1 MSAKLFAMPLT
12 RAYII
17 VTIIGTIPAVLF
29 GIFFFRK
36 LGSYDSDVTQLRSAA
51 EGAKTTIA
59 PGELDVNLAFQH
71 NALFWVAGVIITF
84 IFAGALLRIVL
95 GSVTIKTADRMIKD
109 MRRAATGD
117 LAVEPRVTMGNE
129 YGDLERAFGELL
141 GNFRTTIVRIDHAAG
156 DLRTAAMEMSQTS
169 DEAGNSIG
177 EVAQAI
183 SAISEGAAHQVD
195 LVGRAAGHIEA
206 IERSVRDAS
215 ELADE
220 ARSQSADTAKLADEG
235 LARAARVEEAMQA
248 TRESSLGTA
257 EIVRRLGESSA
268 DIDQIVQSISDIA
281 TQTNMLALNASI
293 EAARAG
299 EQGRGF
305 ANVADEV
312 RVLAEDAQ
320 SSVAEIAVL
329 VREIK
334 LETEQAVQA
343 MEEGVTLVEDGF
355 DTVARNRQTFY
366 DISSSIHGLHER
378 AGEISQLTSGIVEA
392 SVHVREHVSEVAVVA
407 EQSSAS
413 TEEVSASTE
422 ETSAASQEVTAS
434 AQKVAHTAAT
444 LAELSGRFQLPED
457 AAAAA

>member
-1 MSAKLFAMPLT
+1 
-12 RAYII
+12 
-17 VTIIGTIPAVLF
+17 
-29 GIFFFRK
+29 
-36 LGSYDSDVTQLRSAA
+36 LR
-51 EGAKTTIA
+51 
-59 PGELDVNLAFQH
+59 
-71 NALFWVAGVIITF
+71 
-84 IFAGALLRIVL
+84 
-95 GSVTIKTADRMIKD
+95 
-109 MRRAATGD
+109 
-117 LAVEPRVTMGNE
+117 
-129 YGDLERAFGELL
+129 
-141 GNFRTTIVRIDHAAG
+141 
-156 DLRTAAMEMSQTS
+156 
-169 DEAGNSIG
+169 
-177 EVAQAI
+177 
-183 SAISEGAAHQVD
+183 
-195 LVGRAAGHIEA
+195 
-206 IERSVRDAS
+206 
-215 ELADE
+215 
-220 ARSQSADTAKLADEG
+220 
-235 LARAARVEEAMQA
+235 
-248 TRESSLGTA
+248 TA

-392 SVHVREHVSEVAVVA
+392 SVHVREHVAEVAVVA

-413 TEEVSASTE
+413 TEQVSASTQ
-422 ETSAASQEVTAS
+422 ETSAASEEVTAS
-434 AQKVAHTAAT
+434 AQKVANTAVT
-444 LAELSGRFQLPED
+444 LADLSGRFTLPED

>member
-1 MSAKLFAMPLT
+1 MTRKLFNMPLT

-29 GIFFFRK
+29 GAFFYAR
-36 LGSYDSDVTQLRSAA
+36 LGSYNSDVDALRSAA
-51 EGAKTTIA
+51 DGAKTTIA
-59 PGELDVNLAFQH
+59 PGALDVTLNFQH
-71 NALFWVAGVIITF
+71 NTFLWLGGVVLTF
-84 IFAGALLRIVL
+84 LFAGALLRVVL
-95 GSVTIKTADRMIKD
+95 GSVTIGTADRMIKD

-117 LAVEPRVTMGNE
+117 LSVEPSVTMGNE

-141 GNFRTTIVRIDHAAG
+141 GNFRTTIIRIDHAAG
-156 DLRTAAMEMSQTS
+156 DLRNAAMEMSQTS

-220 ARSQSADTAKLADEG
+220 ARSQSAETAKLADAG

-392 SVHVREHVSEVAVVA
+392 SVHVREHVAEVAVVA

-413 TEEVSASTE
+413 TEEVSASTQ
-422 ETSAASQEVTAS
+422 ETSAASEEVTAS
-434 AQKVAHTAAT
+434 AQKVADTAVT
-444 LAELSGRFQLPED
+444 LAELSGRFTLPED
-457 AAAAA
+457 AATAA

>member
-1 MSAKLFAMPLT
+1 
-12 RAYII
+12 
-17 VTIIGTIPAVLF
+17 VLF
-29 GIFFFRK
+29 GAIFYQR
-36 LGSYDSDVTQLRSAA
+36 LGSYNSDVDALRTAA
-51 EGAKTTIA
+51 DGAKTTIA
-59 PGELDVNLAFQH
+59 PGAIDVPLSFEH
-71 NALFWVAGVIITF
+71 NTVFWIAGVVLTF
-84 IFAGALLRIVL
+84 LFAGALLRIVL
-95 GSVTIKTADRMIKD
+95 GSVTIGTADRMIKD

-117 LAVEPRVTMGNE
+117 LSVEPSVTMGNE
-129 YGDLERAFGELL
+129 YGALEHAFGDLL

-156 DLRTAAMEMSQTS
+156 DLRNAAMEMSQTS

-195 LVGRAAGHIEA
+195 LVARAAGHIEA

-220 ARSQSADTAKLADEG
+220 ARSQSAETAKLADAG

-248 TRESSLGTA
+248 TRESSLSTA

-392 SVHVREHVSEVAVVA
+392 SVHVREHVAEVAVVA

-413 TEEVSASTE
+413 TEQVSASTQ
-422 ETSAASQEVTAS
+422 ETSAASEEVTAS
-434 AQKVAHTAAT
+434 AQKVANTAVT
-444 LAELSGRFQLPED
+444 LADLSGRFTLPED